1 MNKFINKFINMPLL
15 LQLHTNTWI
24 HLSFISRI
32 TIMTTPL
39 IGGQVTGNDTIDL
52 LRPTLNVHESHCGR
66 TSEIIM
72 H

>member
-1 MNKFINKFINMPLL
+1 MDSSIVHIQNHYND
-15 LQLHTNTWI
+15 NT
-24 HLSFISRI
+24 F
-32 TIMTTPL
+32 

-66 TSEIIM
+66 TSKIIM